1 MILADLGVVFVIVL
15 ALAIF
20 GSVVARSNYRRRN
33 PPLTIEQQT
42 ALAEKE
48 LAEINRKIEGM
59 D

>member
-1 MILADLGVVFVIVL
+1 MIFADLGVLFVVVIG
-15 ALAIF
+15 LAIF
-20 GSVVARSNYRRRN
+20 GSVIARSNYRRKN